1 MIRCHGSGRRTALP
15 VTLGRT
21 VVLLLI
27 ALLDIP
33 TAAWAQAIKV
43 MQTDPAAN
51 AVLDRAPQGFSV
63 RFDKPVDHI
72 RSVLF
77 IKRAGNLVETLHP
90 RFKTE
95 PQVLFASSAPLPA
108 GEYTLSWSVIS
119 LEDTHVTEGEIPFT
133 ITAGKRP

>member
-1 MIRCHGSGRRTALP
+1 LPRGS
-15 VTLGRT
+15 
-21 VVLLLI
+21 VV
-27 ALLDIP
+27 ALLMACLFFS
-33 TAAWAQAIKV
+33 TQAWAQAIKV

-51 AVLDRAPQGFSV
+51 AVLERAPEGFSV

-77 IKRAGNLVETLHP
+77 IKRAGQLVKTLHP

-95 PQVLFASSAPLPA
+95 PQVLFASSGPLPP
-108 GEYTLSWSVIS
+108 GDYTLSWSVIT

-133 ITAGKRP
+133 IAAGKRP